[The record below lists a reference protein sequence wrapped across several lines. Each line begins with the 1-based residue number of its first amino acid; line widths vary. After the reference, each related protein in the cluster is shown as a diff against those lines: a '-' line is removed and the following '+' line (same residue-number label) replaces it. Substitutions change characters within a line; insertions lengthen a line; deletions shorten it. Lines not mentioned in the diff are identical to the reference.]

1 MDSYDYFSVSLSS
14 TTIGERFGKDSTEVS
29 TAITLTL
36 LLRPVGALVG
46 GILSDMYSRKW
57 VLVSIMV
64 VVGALSLATGYCD
77 TFKAFLGVRA
87 LFGICKW
94 MLGGQQ

>member
-1 MDSYDYFSVSLSS
+1 MDAYDYFSVSLSS
-14 TTIGERFGKDSTEVS
+14 TSIGERFGKDSTQVT

-46 GILSDMYSRKW
+46 GILSDMYNRKW
-57 VLVSIMV
+57 VLATIMV

-77 TFKAFLGVRA
+77 TFSAFLGVRA
-87 LFGICKW
+87 LFGVCEW
-94 MLGGQQ
+94 NGTF